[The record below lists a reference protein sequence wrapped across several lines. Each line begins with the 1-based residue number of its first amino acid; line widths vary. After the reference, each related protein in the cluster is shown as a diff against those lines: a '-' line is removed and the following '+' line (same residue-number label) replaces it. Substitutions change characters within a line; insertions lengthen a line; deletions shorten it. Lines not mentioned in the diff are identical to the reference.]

1 MKEGDRIGAY
11 RVLRR
16 LGAGGMGEVYEAEGA
31 DGTHVA
37 LKLFSAEGAKADFF
51 RRRFLV
57 EARLLSR
64 LSHPR
69 LVKMHDFGVD
79 DATERP
85 YLAMDLVLRA
95 DGCAKTLA
103 EVTPNEADEAQLAL
117 WFRDLA
123 SVIDYI
129 HAEGVVHRDIKLNNV
144 LVDSAGHA
152 VLADF
157 GISRVCDERLRKE
170 IDVTKTM
177 LTGTTAERHVLGTRG
192 YMAPEL
198 LRGEAATAA
207 SDAYALAASFFRLL
221 TGVWYD
227 PNLGTGGAHES
238 GRRVLG
244 LADMLDSFEYNWTDV
259 LGAMLVA
266 DPARRASTLAP
277 LAKAL
282 APKSAPAPR
291 RRVWPWIAALGA
303 VGAIVAL
310 VLALATR
317 TPRRDAP
324 VESVPQTP
332 PRSNGAPAEPVAQT
346 PPRAEEN
353 AAPPPSVPKRQPQP
367 KKRPGL
373 TDGLFATPQFME
385 GK

>member
-1 MKEGDRIGAY
+1 METGERVGGY

-16 LGAGGMGEVYEAEGA
+16 LGSGGMGEVYEAEGG
-31 DGTHVA
+31 DGLHVA

-51 RRRFLV
+51 RRRFLA

-69 LVKMHDFGVD
+69 LVKVCDFGVD
-79 DATERP
+79 EGTERP
-85 YLAMDLVLRA
+85 YLAMNLVLGA
-95 DGCAKTLA
+95 DGRARTLA
-103 EVTPNEADEAQLAL
+103 DVTPNEADEVRLAS

-123 SVIDYI
+123 SVVDYI
-129 HAEGVVHRDIKLNNV
+129 HAKGVVHRDIKLNNV

-157 GISRVCDERLRKE
+157 GISRVCDERLREE

-177 LTGTTAERHVLGTRG
+177 LTGTAADRHVLGTRG
-192 YMAPEL
+192 YMAPEII
-198 LRGEAATAA
+198 RGEAATAA

-227 PNLGTGGAHES
+227 PNLGAGGAREP
-238 GRRVLG
+238 GRHVLA

-266 DPARRASTLAP
+266 DPVRRASALGP

-282 APKSAPAPR
+282 RPKSAGASR
-291 RRVWPWIAALGA
+291 RRASRWVAAIAAA
-303 VGAIVAL
+303 VAL
-310 VLALATR
+310 AVTAAAVVLATR
-317 TPRRDAP
+317 TPRADMPSGYAS
-324 VESVPQTP
+324 EP
-332 PRSNGAPAEPVAQT
+332 PRTEESAARPV
-346 PPRAEEN
+346 PE
-353 AAPPPSVPKRQPQP
+353 PQP
-367 KKRPGL
+367 KTQPRRRTGL
-373 TDGLFATPQFME
+373 TDGLFAPPRFME
-385 GK
+385 GM

>member
-1 MKEGDRIGAY
+1 MEAGDRIGAY

-16 LGAGGMGEVYEAEGA
+16 LGAGGMGEVYEAEGG
-31 DGTHVA
+31 DGAHVA
-37 LKLFSAEGAKADFF
+37 LKLFAADGAKADFF

-144 LVDSAGHA
+144 LVDSAGCA
-152 VLADF
+152 VLTDF

-177 LTGTTAERHVLGTRG
+177 LTGTSAERHVLGTRG

-259 LGAMLVA
+259 LGAMLA
-266 DPARRASTLAP
+266 EDPARRASVLAP

-282 APKSAPAPR
+282 GPKSVPAPR
-291 RRVWPWIAALGA
+291 RRVWPWALAVAAVA
-303 VGAIVAL
+303 AIAL
-310 VLALATR
+310 VLVLVLR
-317 TPRRDAP
+317 
-324 VESVPQTP
+324 P

-373 TDGLFATPQFME
+373 TDGLFETPRFME

>member
-1 MKEGDRIGAY
+1 MRGALRVGIQCVMEAGDRIGAY

-16 LGAGGMGEVYEAEGA
+16 LGAGGMGEVYEAEGG
-31 DGTHVA
+31 DGAHVA
-37 LKLFSAEGAKADFF
+37 LKLFAADGAKADFF

-64 LSHPR
+64 LSHLR

-144 LVDSAGHA
+144 LVDSAGCA
-152 VLADF
+152 VLTDF

-177 LTGTTAERHVLGTRG
+177 LTGTSAERHVLGTRG

-198 LRGEAATAA
+198 LRGEEATAA
-207 SDAYALAASFFRLL
+207 PNAGAEPL
-221 TGVWYD
+221 TGSGIRTTAWAYGRLPGCASRTRSSMPVK
-227 PNLGTGGAHES
+227 PRTLSRSLGQS
-238 GRRVLG
+238 GRPSPLIRKTRKRV
-244 LADMLDSFEYNWTDV
+244 
-259 LGAMLVA
+259 
-266 DPARRASTLAP
+266 
-277 LAKAL
+277 
-282 APKSAPAPR
+282 
-291 RRVWPWIAALGA
+291 
-303 VGAIVAL
+303 
-310 VLALATR
+310 
-317 TPRRDAP
+317 
-324 VESVPQTP
+324 
-332 PRSNGAPAEPVAQT
+332 
-346 PPRAEEN
+346 
-353 AAPPPSVPKRQPQP
+353 
-367 KKRPGL
+367 
-373 TDGLFATPQFME
+373 
-385 GK
+385 

>member
-1 MKEGDRIGAY
+1 MEAGDRIGAY

-16 LGAGGMGEVYEAEGA
+16 LGAGGMGEVYEAEGG
-31 DGTHVA
+31 DGAHVA
-37 LKLFSAEGAKADFF
+37 LKLFAADGAKADFF

-144 LVDSAGHA
+144 LVDSVGCA
-152 VLADF
+152 VLTDF
-157 GISRVCDERLRKE
+157 GISRVCNERLRQE

-177 LTGTTAERHVLGTRG
+177 LTGTSAERHVLGTRG

-198 LRGEAATAA
+198 LRGEEATAA

-221 TGVWYD
+221 TGVW
-227 PNLGTGGAHES
+227 S
-238 GRRVLG
+238 
-244 LADMLDSFEYNWTDV
+244 
-259 LGAMLVA
+259 
-266 DPARRASTLAP
+266 P

-291 RRVWPWIAALGA
+291 RRVWPWIVVLGA
-303 VGAIVAL
+303 VGAVIAL

-324 VESVPQTP
+324 VE
-332 PRSNGAPAEPVAQT
+332 PVAQT
-346 PPRAEEN
+346 PPRVEEP
-353 AAPPPSVPKRQPQP
+353 ATPPVPAPPPKNRS
-367 KKRPGL
+367 GL
-373 TDGLFATPQFME
+373 TDGLFAPPRFME
-385 GK
+385 GR

>member
-1 MKEGDRIGAY
+1 M
-11 RVLRR
+11 
-16 LGAGGMGEVYEAEGA
+16 
-31 DGTHVA
+31 
-37 LKLFSAEGAKADFF
+37 
-51 RRRFLV
+51 
-57 EARLLSR
+57 
-64 LSHPR
+64 
-69 LVKMHDFGVD
+69 
-79 DATERP
+79 
-85 YLAMDLVLRA
+85 
-95 DGCAKTLA
+95 
-103 EVTPNEADEAQLAL
+103 
-117 WFRDLA
+117 
-123 SVIDYI
+123 
-129 HAEGVVHRDIKLNNV
+129 
-144 LVDSAGHA
+144 LVDSAGCA
-152 VLADF
+152 VLTDF

-177 LTGTTAERHVLGTRG
+177 LTGTSAERHVLGTRG

-198 LRGEAATAA
+198 LRGEEATAA

-227 PNLGTGGAHES
+227 PNLGAGGTHKP
-238 GRRVLG
+238 GRHVLG
-244 LADMLDSFEYNWTDV
+244 LADMLDSFEYNWSEV

-324 VESVPQTP
+324 VE
-332 PRSNGAPAEPVAQT
+332 PVAQT
-346 PPRAEEN
+346 PPRVEVRV
-353 AAPPPSVPKRQPQP
+353 APPVPAPPTKNRS
-367 KKRPGL
+367 GL
-373 TDGLFATPQFME
+373 TDGLFAPPRFME
-385 GK
+385 GR

>member
-1 MKEGDRIGAY
+1 MEAGDRIGAY

-16 LGAGGMGEVYEAEGA
+16 LGVGGMGEVYEAEGG
-31 DGTHVA
+31 DRTHVA
-37 LKLFSAEGAKADFF
+37 LKLFAADGAKADFF

-144 LVDSAGHA
+144 LVDSAGCA
-152 VLADF
+152 VLTDF

-177 LTGTTAERHVLGTRG
+177 LTGTSAERHVLGTRG

-198 LRGEAATAA
+198 LRGEEATAA

-227 PNLGTGGAHES
+227 PNLGAGGTHKP
-238 GRRVLG
+238 GRHVLG
-244 LADMLDSFEYNWTDV
+244 LADMLDSFEYNWSQV

-282 APKSAPAPR
+282 APKSASAPR

-303 VGAIVAL
+303 VGALVAL

-324 VESVPQTP
+324 VE
-332 PRSNGAPAEPVAQT
+332 PVAQT
-346 PPRAEEN
+346 PPHRDAPVESVAQTPPRVEER
-353 AAPPPSVPKRQPQP
+353 AAPPVPAPPTKNRS
-367 KKRPGL
+367 GL
-373 TDGLFATPQFME
+373 TDGLFAPPRFME
-385 GK
+385 GR